1 MGKHDSRDF
10 LAGVPHQRQF
20 VIPPSQSH
28 HDPYPP
34 SHCCSYIQDEDTKN
48 SEHND
53 EIEGAN
59 VLLLNWVRKE
69 MQRGPGKRRNNPYES
84 DIAECYSPKEKQRL
98 QTMKAHKAILS
109 SKEQHEQSRPPEQ
122 AIAEA
127 SQNSWSGRKALD
139 SLFSRSSHCQVRS
152 AWLRR
157 HRLIF
162 SKQT

>member
-1 MGKHDSRDF
+1 MET
-10 LAGVPHQRQF
+10 PI

-34 SHCCSYIQDEDTKN
+34 GHCRSYIQDEDTKN

-69 MQRGPGKRRNNPYES
+69 RQRGPGKRRNNPYES
-84 DIAECYSPKEKQRL
+84 DIAECYSSKEKQRL

-109 SKEQHEQSRPPEQ
+109 SKEKSSPL
-122 AIAEA
+122 
-127 SQNSWSGRKALD
+127 RKCLP
-139 SLFSRSSHCQVRS
+139 
-152 AWLRR
+152 RR
-157 HRLIF
+157 E
-162 SKQT
+162 S